1 MDKRVFI
8 LIFDML
14 AGHWEEEI
22 VVPTTKLPPPNVLGY
37 VKAGKLP
44 NFQECIEQ
52 GVFVYTWNKG
62 ICNTPYGQ
70 KYLASGT
77 YKTKSIPIN
86 NPYWKMIEGID
97 KETILYTCKRKYP
110 SGKVASFGS
119 DAWMQTGWWK
129 APDATYGWGSY
140 FSFNYGILF

>member
-14 AGHWEEEI
+14 AGHWEEGI

-52 GVFVYTWNKG
+52 GVFVYAWNKG
-62 ICNTPYGQ
+62 ICNTPHGQ
-70 KYLASGT
+70 KYLASGI
-77 YKTKSIPIN
+77 YKTKSIPGN
-86 NPYWKMIEGID
+86 DPYW
-97 KETILYTCKRKYP
+97 
-110 SGKVASFGS
+110 
-119 DAWMQTGWWK
+119 
-129 APDATYGWGSY
+129 
-140 FSFNYGILF
+140 